1 MEGIYFL
8 CYNITMKGTNKLE
21 RPKFLE
27 GVELPN
33 SYYETPDP
41 YKSAPSCNVNLL
53 ELSRYARKNG
63 KKLIELTKEEVQQF
77 AIV

>member
-1 MEGIYFL
+1 M
-8 CYNITMKGTNKLE
+8 NGTKTLE

-53 ELSRYARKNG
+53 ELSRYARKIG
-63 KKLIELTKEEVQQF
+63 KKLVELTNEEVQQF

>member
-1 MEGIYFL
+1 M
-8 CYNITMKGTNKLE
+8 NGTKSLE

-33 SYYETPDP
+33 SYYETPNL

-53 ELSRYARKNG
+53 ELSRYARRIG
-63 KKLIELTKEEVQQF
+63 KKLVELTKEEVQQF

>member
-1 MEGIYFL
+1 M
-8 CYNITMKGTNKLE
+8 NGTKTLE

-27 GVELPN
+27 GVELPD
-33 SYYETPDP
+33 SYYEVPDP
-41 YKSAPSCNVNLL
+41 YKSTPSCNVNLL

>member
-1 MEGIYFL
+1 M
-8 CYNITMKGTNKLE
+8 NGTKTLE

-41 YKSAPSCNVNLL
+41 YKSVLSCNVNLL
-53 ELSRYARKNG
+53 ELSRYARKIR
-63 KKLIELTKEEVQQF
+63 KKLVELTKEEVQQF